1 MDLLIK
7 VNNISQIRRFGN
19 TSAFATTRTGKA
31 SCPGPER
38 RKGASGRRNTT
49 TEPLC
54 SGIRILQRISGALTP
69 GIRRQICLWETLTKK
84 FENIGRTP
92 QLIKIYVY

>member
-1 MDLLIK
+1 M
-7 VNNISQIRRFGN
+7 
-19 TSAFATTRTGKA
+19 
-31 SCPGPER
+31 
-38 RKGASGRRNTT
+38 

-69 GIRRQICLWETLTKK
+69 GIWRQICLWETLTKK